1 MPNLIV
7 MPKAFAFVSQAVN
20 DPSKT
25 TNADRFRI
33 RRHVMLGLNKRVGS
47 RRSSRE
53 AARQADVSMAPLTTD
68 CGLRVPPSESTETS
82 PDSADA
88 KPDTRQQNVR
98 SQDGKRLGKEF
109 ETACLQLDRQIR
121 ARSGVFASLD
131 NTETGCG
138 ELISELTTY
147 DTAKHAAFPL
157 KYTIDFDEAEDSC
170 VPWIFSNM
178 AFAHSVFFAT
188 SAAKDFRL
196 GRPYTRPTLIHLR
209 RTIRSLNVQ
218 LGEDG
223 GHLDDSTIYT
233 IVTLAMLATLVGDL
247 TAVRAH
253 MVGLRRIVELRGGES
268 YFVERPKQHFMLE
281 RLDLAWS
288 AYSGAWPN
296 YSCEPTDW
304 RSAFT
309 GPQAAS
315 GENNLASMVAKMV
328 DARLSTVFQDFQRL
342 TRLINAYANE
352 DGRLKGDVFQHVL
365 ASIQRR
371 LLWLRFSQVDS
382 WSERLR
388 LGMLAYLT
396 TTFQLS
402 GRKVSYDYL
411 SARYRLSCQALRLC
425 TASDDMPTLNAWLL
439 LVGGMSVLE
448 PSEPWLRA
456 MWDEIIA
463 GSWSVWEDMRHQLES
478 VLWIGNVQDEAGKS
492 AYEALTS

>member
-1 MPNLIV
+1 
-7 MPKAFAFVSQAVN
+7 MPKTFAFVSQAVN
-20 DPSKT
+20 DPKPAT
-25 TNADRFRI
+25 ADRFLI
-33 RRHVMLGLNKRVGS
+33 RSHVMRGKNSRVGS
-47 RRSSRE
+47 RRSLRE
-53 AARQADVSMAPLTTD
+53 AARQADKSLATLTAD
-68 CGLRVPPSESTETS
+68 CGLRVPPRESTECS
-82 PDSADA
+82 PEPVEIEPAAWQRNAGEQKD
-88 KPDTRQQNVR
+88 KRR
-98 SQDGKRLGKEF
+98 GKAF
-109 ETACLQLDRQIR
+109 EAACLHLDRQIR
-121 ARSGVFASLD
+121 TRSGVFASLD
-131 NTETGCG
+131 NTETACG

-147 DTAKHAAFPL
+147 NSAKHAAFPL

-170 VPWIFSNM
+170 VPWIFNNM

-188 SAAKDFRL
+188 SATNDFRL
-196 GRPYTRPTLIHLR
+196 RRPYTRPTLIHLR
-209 RTIRSLNVQ
+209 RTIRCLNVQ

-223 GHLDDSTIYT
+223 GHVDDSTIYT

-281 RLDLAWS
+281 RLDLAWAAS
-288 AYSGAWPN
+288 SGAWPH

-309 GPQAAS
+309 VPQAAS
-315 GENNLASMVAKMV
+315 DEDSLASMVAKMV

-352 DGRLKGDVFQHVL
+352 DGRLKGDVFQCVL

-371 LLWLRFSQVDS
+371 LLWLRFSHVDG

-402 GRKVSYDYL
+402 GRKISYDYL
-411 SARYRLSCQALRLC
+411 SARYRLSCQTLGAC
-425 TASDDMPTLNAWLL
+425 TASDDMRTLNAWLL
-439 LVGGMSVLE
+439 VVGAMSVLE
-448 PSEPWLRA
+448 PSEPWLGA
-456 MWDEIIA
+456 IWDEIA
-463 GSWSVWEDMRHQLES
+463 GLWGVWEDVQHQLES
-478 VLWIGNVQDEAGKS
+478 VFWINSVQDEAGKS
-492 AYEALTS
+492 AYAVLTS